1 MNSRSGFS
9 IVELAVIIAV
19 MTILLAI
26 GTLSLRELQGD
37 SRDRER
43 EADIYSIS
51 MKLESL
57 YSQAVVSTS
66 PSFTK
71 SAGSYP
77 PVNGTVAGG
86 FTALGMMSDG
96 VNVDALMAPGQ
107 VTSSLMTFSGAVC
120 ASGSG
125 STCNTNS
132 TTISNRTSASAITKD
147 KYLYYPI
154 IASDDS
160 RLCTVGLNIPCRS
173 FKLYYVLEQGGGTVK
188 VIESRRK

>member
-1 MNSRSGFS
+1 MSSRSGFT
-9 IVELAVIIAV
+9 IVELTVVIVVIA
-19 MTILLAI
+19 ILLTI
-26 GTLSLRELQGD
+26 GTLSLRGLQKD

-71 SAGSYP
+71 PAGSYP
-77 PVNGTVAGG
+77 PVNGTMAGG
-86 FTALGMMSDG
+86 FTALSMMSDG
-96 VNVDALMAPGQ
+96 VDEDALRAPGQ

-132 TTISNRTSASAITKD
+132 TTIGNRTSASAITKD

-160 RLCTVGLNIPCRS
+160 RLCTVGLNTPCRS

-188 VIESRRK
+188 VVESRRK